1 MNVTFLVTVELDTLD
16 DLEGLAEEIA
26 DAVEVV
32 ATVVD
37 VKPWRRPSL
46 GIGGDPAAV
55 GPPAGLG
62 VAPAIP
68 PFPFRP

>member
-1 MNVTFLVTVELDTLD
+1 MTVTFLVEIELDTLE
-16 DLEGLAEEIA
+16 DLEGLADEIA

-32 ATVVD
+32 ASVVS
-37 VKPWRRPSL
+37 VKPWSRPTL

-55 GPPAGLG
+55 GPPAGFG
-62 VAPAIP
+62 AAPAVP

>member
-1 MNVTFLVTVELDTLD
+1 MTVTFLVEIELDTLE
-16 DLEGLAEEIA
+16 DLEGLADEIA

-37 VKPWRRPSL
+37 VKPWRRPTL

-55 GPPAGLG
+55 GAPPALG